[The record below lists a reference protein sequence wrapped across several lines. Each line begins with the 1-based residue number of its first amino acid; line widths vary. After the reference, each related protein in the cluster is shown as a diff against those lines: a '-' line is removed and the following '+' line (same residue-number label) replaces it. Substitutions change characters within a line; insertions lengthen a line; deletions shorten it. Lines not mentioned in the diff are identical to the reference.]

1 MFTKVYNKFRV
12 FVDGE
17 ETWGPFIQATAWVG
31 QYYGSGIKCGT
42 FADPTDGKMDF
53 SIIHRVTWWPSMFFY
68 MLFHWQSKFDYY
80 KQPYV
85 DYMRGESMTI
95 ECDKP
100 QQINVDGE
108 CRAVTKV
115 TFDIVPSAF
124 TFILPKDTPFFK
136 DIESGKT
143 VYDID
148 QGKKNYEPKKSKLLA
163 KYSFHKIVNKKL
175 HGYGTKRK

>member
-1 MFTKVYNKFRV
+1 
-12 FVDGE
+12 
-17 ETWGPFIQATAWVG
+17 
-31 QYYGSGIKCGT
+31 
-42 FADPTDGKMDF
+42 
-53 SIIHRVTWWPSMFFY
+53 
-68 MLFHWQSKFDYY
+68 
-80 KQPYV
+80 
-85 DYMRGESMTI
+85 MRGESMTI

-108 CRAVTKV
+108 CRAVKKV
-115 TFDIVPSAF
+115 TFEIVPSAF

-163 KYSFHKIVNKKL
+163 KYSFHKIVNQKL